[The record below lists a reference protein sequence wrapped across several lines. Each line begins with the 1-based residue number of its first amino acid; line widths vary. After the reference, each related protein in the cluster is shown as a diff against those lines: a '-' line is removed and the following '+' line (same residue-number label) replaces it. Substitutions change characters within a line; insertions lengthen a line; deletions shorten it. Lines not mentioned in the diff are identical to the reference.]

1 MALTRKAADRRRSKV
16 EALERPQYGW
26 IWKPLLAVLVI
37 YLLVALGLGIWWS
50 RTPPRFALESAVAE
64 QREATTAARG
74 AVTMAGLRA
83 VVETLLDKPGGYL
96 RNDLAPPGLWLDNM
110 PAWELGVVNQSR
122 RLAGALPAM
131 ARGEAGDLE
140 RVGEQLQ
147 GDSRD
152 WFYPS
157 TEHRLEEAS
166 SGLAAYLERL
176 EGGEASF
183 ADGGRGLAPWLV
195 DVADG
200 LDDLGGRLSAS
211 VARPAALA
219 DLDIEAE
226 GLPRE
231 TPWYRVDNVFFEAR
245 GQAWALLHLLE
256 AVRHDQADVL
266 VAAGLAGRWEMLVA
280 ELERSQRR
288 LWSPVVLNGS
298 GFGIFANHSLVM
310 ANHVVRARDLAREL
324 ARTLEQAVPVTVPGA
339 ADEAAED
346 AGSPT
351 QPPAESDEPVA
362 AGEAASADQAAEDA
376 GSPTQPPAESDEP
389 VAEGEAA
396 SADQAAEDAGSP
408 TQPPAESDE
417 PVAEGEAASADQ
429 VMEDA
434 GSPTQPPAESD
445 EPVAEGEAAH

>member
-37 YLLVALGLGIWWS
+37 YLLVAMGLGIWWS
-50 RTPPRFALESAVAE
+50 RTPAPFALEPAVAE
-64 QREATTAARG
+64 QREATPAARG
-74 AVTMAGLRA
+74 AVTTAGLRA

-96 RNDLAPPGLWLDNM
+96 RNDIAPPGLWLDNM
-110 PAWELGVVNQSR
+110 PAWELGVLSQSR
-122 RLAGALPAM
+122 RLARALPAM
-131 ARGEAGDLE
+131 AQGEAGELE
-140 RVGEQLQ
+140 RVETHLQ

-157 TEHRLEEAS
+157 TEHRLEQAL
-166 SGLAAYLERL
+166 SGLGAYLERVG
-176 EGGEASF
+176 EGGEAAF
-183 ADGGRGLAPWLV
+183 AEGGQGLAPWLAG
-195 DVADG
+195 VAAG
-200 LDDLGGRLSAS
+200 LDDLGSRLSAS

-266 VAAGLAGRWEMLVA
+266 EAAGLTGRWEMLVA

-310 ANHVVRARDLAREL
+310 ANHVVRARDLTREL
-324 ARTLEQAVPVTVPGA
+324 ARTLEQAVPVTAGSVTEAPAGGGEA
-339 ADEAAED
+339 AAESAAGSADEAAGAAGSAAEAPAGGD
-346 AGSPT
+346 ESAAEAAAEPADEAAGSPT
-351 QPPAESDEPVA
+351 KAP
-362 AGEAASADQAAEDA
+362 A
-376 GSPTQPPAESDEP
+376 GSAEP
-389 VAEGEAA
+389 VAESE
-396 SADQAAEDAGSP
+396 
-408 TQPPAESDE
+408 T
-417 PVAEGEAASADQ
+417 
-429 VMEDA
+429 
-434 GSPTQPPAESD
+434 
-445 EPVAEGEAAH
+445 AH